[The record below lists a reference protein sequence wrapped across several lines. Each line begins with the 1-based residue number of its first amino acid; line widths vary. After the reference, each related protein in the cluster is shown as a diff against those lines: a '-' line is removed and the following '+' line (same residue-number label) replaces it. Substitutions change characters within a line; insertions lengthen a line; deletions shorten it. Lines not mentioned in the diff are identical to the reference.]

1 MSLFLYSLFIEP
13 LESLM
18 GLILEAAFSLC
29 ASWGIS
35 LVLLSLAVNIILIP
49 VYHLAESW
57 QEDERIVQGRMAA
70 KLAEIKA
77 VYRGRE
83 RYMFVRALYRLHGY
97 TPIMALRT
105 SLGLLIQIPFFFA
118 AYHLLSHNAALAGH
132 GFLFISDLALPDS
145 LLSVSGQSVNILPF
159 VMTAVN
165 LLSAAV
171 YTSRLSR
178 RDKIQLYGLAL
189 LFLLLLYSAPAA
201 LLVYWTCNNIFSFFK
216 NIVYS
221 RYVYNDAGQRP
232 VPLAGRIAG
241 VLSSP
246 GRLWAQF
253 AANLPAYADIVPALV
268 GGAAFLFSQSMD
280 KRLTQGHVLLAATIA
295 CFGLAALMRTS
306 RIVSRVDQDTPAA
319 HLPRLLLLVAVGI
332 FFAKYATIQTKY
344 LTSPALWLQA
354 KLYAASVAALSWWI
368 LCRQPL
374 FPLLAHLAAA
384 CENRLPQRNLFS
396 LFTSATLVMAVLIFA
411 YAPAEIYSSD
421 IDFFYEFPAI
431 LLGRITFLAL
441 LFSAACLL
449 TLRIVPV
456 RLRPFLAV
464 LQSWLALIMV
474 LYEFVATN
482 DYGILDD
489 MFLQNP
495 DQLRT
500 PLAMPVDAAVFLAA
514 GLVLF
519 FVLKKDKTQSLK
531 GMFQS
536 LSLVLIGIVCWQ
548 LVHLPEHTINPSRN
562 SEPKPPEY
570 ADRLFNFSKR
580 GENILIV
587 MLDNFTGGHVQEI
600 LDKDPGLTRQFE
612 GFVWYPDTLAPGS
625 ATVLSMA
632 ALLGGEGYTAKAINE
647 RGKSSLLEAIHEAYA
662 ILPNIFV
669 PRGYDVA
676 LAGLDHLDPAML
688 GPFCPHSSQMLMM
701 GDDTSYRTAF
711 TDYWR
716 EQKGVPAPPG
726 ASYSSFLAAVGLF
739 RASPWTLRRQIYA
752 DATWLSTQRQGFNP
766 TEGPMAMLDLLPQ
779 VSRADQQKSTLKYI
793 SSMATHSPW
802 QLDPLTCMPTEK
814 QGYRTRPDG
823 VIAEHLGSERC
834 ALLALG
840 RWMQWMKDN
849 GVYDNSQIIFLSD
862 HGANDSPQ
870 IKSLLDNDLKTNVMW
885 RPHSLL
891 MVKERNSRG
900 PLRAD
905 PRLMSGADLPALICG
920 SNGPC
925 PGFSQAALPADPLNE
940 AQRKRTFDYGPS
952 SLSRHEKNRFLT
964 KRYVVNGTIF
974 DKRNWKDLP

>member
-1 MSLFLYSLFIEP
+1 MSLFIYSLFIEP

-35 LVLLSLAVNIILIP
+35 LVLLSLAVNIVLIP

-118 AYHLLSHNAALAGH
+118 AYHLLSHDSALAGH

-145 LLSVSGQSVNILPF
+145 LLSVSGHSVNVLPF

-232 VPLAGRIAG
+232 FPLARRIAG
-241 VLSSP
+241 ILSSP
-246 GRLWAQF
+246 GRLWTEF
-253 AANLPAYADIVPALV
+253 AAKLPAYADLIPALL
-268 GGAAFLFSQSMD
+268 GGAAFFFSQSMD
-280 KRLTQGHVLLAATIA
+280 KRLTQGHILLAVTIV
-295 CFGLAALMRTS
+295 CFGLATLIRTRRIALRAD
-306 RIVSRVDQDTPAA
+306 RDTPAA
-319 HLPRLLLLVAVGI
+319 QLPRLLLLVAVGI
-332 FFAKYATIQTKY
+332 FFAKYTTLQTKY

-354 KLYAASVAALSWWI
+354 RLYATSVAALSLWI
-368 LCRQPL
+368 LCREPL
-374 FPLLAHLAAA
+374 FPLLARLAAA
-384 CENRLPQRNLFS
+384 CEKRLPHHNVFPLFA
-396 LFTSATLVMAVLIFA
+396 SATLVMAVLIFA
-411 YAPAEIYSSD
+411 YAPAEVYASD
-421 IDFFYEFPAI
+421 VDFFYEFPAR

-441 LFSAACLL
+441 LFSAICLVA
-449 TLRIVPV
+449 LRISPV
-456 RLRPFLAV
+456 RLKPFLAV

-500 PLAMPVDAAVFLAA
+500 PLAIPVDAAVFLAA

-519 FVLKKDKTQSLK
+519 FLLKKGKTKSLK

-536 LSLVLIGIVCWQ
+536 LSLVLAGIACWQ
-548 LVHLPEHTINPSRN
+548 LAHLPEPAIDPTQKFNP
-562 SEPKPPEY
+562 EPPEY

-580 GENILIV
+580 GDNILIV
-587 MLDNFTGGHVQEI
+587 MLDTFTGGHVQEI
-600 LDKDPGLTRQFE
+600 LDKEPQLAQQFE

-625 ATVLSMA
+625 ATVLSIA
-632 ALLGGEGYTAKAINE
+632 ALLGGEQYTTKAINE
-647 RGKSSLLEAIHEAYA
+647 QGKQSLVEAMHEGFA

-669 PRGYDVA
+669 PRGYDVV
-676 LAGLDHLDPAML
+676 LAGVDHLDPVMM
-688 GPFCPHSSQMLMM
+688 GPVCPYSSQILMM
-701 GDDTSYRTAF
+701 GDDTPYRTAF

-739 RASPWTLRRQIYA
+739 RASPWMLRRQIYA

-779 VSRADQQKSTLKYI
+779 VSRAEQQKNTLKYI

-802 QLDPLTCMPTEK
+802 QLDPLTCMPTDK

-823 VIAEHLGSERC
+823 VIIEHLGSERC

-862 HGANDSPQ
+862 HGANDSPK
-870 IKSLLDNDLKTNVMW
+870 IRSFLDNELKASVLW

-891 MVKERNSRG
+891 MVKEKNSRG
-900 PLRAD
+900 ALRVD
-905 PRLMSGADLPALICG
+905 PRLMSGADLPALICR

-925 PGFSQAALPADPLNE
+925 PGFSQADPLVDPLNG
-940 AQRKRTFDYGPS
+940 AQRKRTFDYGQS
-952 SLSRHEKNRFLT
+952 NLSRHEKNRFLT

-974 DKRNWKDLP
+974 DKRDWKELP